1 MKPVRFALISRVAV
15 VACILPLAGSQILAQ
30 GTGQTM
36 EDYLVRGQT
45 LLAQKRPNEAIVQF
59 QEVRTLCPNPVQ
71 MVSSMIGEAQARLE
85 LNELLPAAGL
95 LEEAANDYPDDP
107 RVADMLYRAGYA
119 RQRAGDY
126 AGAVPLYRQSLDS
139 DPPRDILPALKMRFA
154 HALRLTAEPSEAVSV
169 LVDFERE
176 FPGNT
181 QIPNALY
188 TLALAQHDAGMLEDS
203 AATYRQIIDRFPGSA
218 AEVEGH
224 YELALVLGELGRR
237 EEAVQYYR
245 DYVSLVPNSPMAAKA
260 LENAADLMLFRSP
273 GKSAQ
278 LYALAAAKAE
288 ANPQPQVEAFT
299 LGRWF
304 DLRRILANTLSR
316 TWVVILLALLLIGG
330 MAGTAM
336 LGRRLMRRRQPS
348 GEVNV

>member
-1 MKPVRFALISRVAV
+1 VRFVLIV
-15 VACILPLAGSQILAQ
+15 VIAFMAAFAGSQIQAQ
-30 GTGQTM
+30 GIGQAM

-71 MVSSMIGEAQARLE
+71 MVSSLLGEARARLQ

-95 LEEAANDYPDDP
+95 LEEAANDHPDDP

-126 AGAVPLYRQSLDS
+126 VGAVPLYRRALES
-139 DPPRDILPALKMRFA
+139 DPPRDILPGLKMRFA
-154 HALRLTAEPSEAVSV
+154 HSLRLTGEASEAVSA
-169 LVDFERE
+169 LVDFEQE

-188 TLALAQHDAGMLEDS
+188 SLAIAQHDADLLEDS
-203 AATYRQIIDRFPGSA
+203 AATYQQIIDRFPGSA
-218 AEVEGH
+218 AAVEGH
-224 YELALVLGELGRR
+224 YELALVLGEMGRR
-237 EEAVQYYR
+237 DEAVQFYR

-260 LENAADLMLFRSP
+260 LENAANLMLFRSP
-273 GKSAQ
+273 GTSAQ

-288 ANPQPQVEAFT
+288 ANPQPRATAFS

-304 DLRRILANTLSR
+304 DLKRTLANTLSR
-316 TWVVILLALLLIGG
+316 TWVLILIALLLVGG
-330 MAGTAM
+330 MTGIAM
-336 LGRRLMRRRQPS
+336 LGRRLMRRRQAS
-348 GEVNV
+348 TEVGA